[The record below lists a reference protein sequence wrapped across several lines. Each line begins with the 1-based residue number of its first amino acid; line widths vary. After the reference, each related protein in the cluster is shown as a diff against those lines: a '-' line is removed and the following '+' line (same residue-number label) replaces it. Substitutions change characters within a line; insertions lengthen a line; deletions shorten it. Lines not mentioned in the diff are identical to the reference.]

1 MNEKLRALLDQ
12 IQATAAKL
20 GDTAAD
26 AAYGVGKKAEVL
38 LSTAKLNIKI
48 AELKQA
54 ANREKQEVG
63 EMIYATHTGSPTD
76 SDVLLEKLQDIDK
89 LYAQIAEL
97 ETQLGKAERVPACAD
112 CGAALHEGDR
122 FCREC
127 GSPLP

>member
-12 IQATAAKL
+12 IQATA
-20 GDTAAD
+20 
-26 AAYGVGKKAEVL
+26 
-38 LSTAKLNIKI
+38 AKLNIKI

-97 ETQLGKAERVPACAD
+97 ETQLGKTERVPACAD
-112 CGAALHEGDR
+112 CGAPLREGDL